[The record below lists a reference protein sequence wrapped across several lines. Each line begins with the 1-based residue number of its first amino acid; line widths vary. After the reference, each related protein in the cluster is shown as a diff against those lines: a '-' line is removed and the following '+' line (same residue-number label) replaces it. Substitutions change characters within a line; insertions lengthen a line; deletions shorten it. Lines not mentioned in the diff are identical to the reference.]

1 MSDDIAALIAEER
14 LPADYAE
21 VVSGYWAPLAD
32 ELARRKPADRPLIV
46 GINGAQGSGKTTLCR
61 LLEALL
67 VQRGLRAAT
76 LALDDFYL
84 TKAERAEKA
93 AEVHPL
99 FATRG
104 VPGTHDVALLE
115 TALDRL
121 AEGESAAIPRFDK
134 ASDDRAPTAHDIAG
148 PVDVILLEGWC
159 VGAVPQGEAELAEPV
174 NALERTEDAEG
185 VWRRTVNRHLQ
196 EDYARLFGRIDLL
209 VMLAVSGLEA
219 VRANR
224 HLQESKLAQSR
235 PAGDAVMDEVAL
247 DRFIQHY
254 ERLTRHCLHE
264 MPGRA
269 DVLFHIGA
277 DQRPRDLPDV
287 LANPRPLA

>member
-32 ELARRKPADRPLIV
+32 ELARRKPANRPLIV
-46 GINGAQGSGKTTLCR
+46 GVNGGQGSGKTTLCR
-61 LLEALL
+61 FLEVLLAR
-67 VQRGLRAAT
+67 RGLRAVT

-84 TKAERAEKA
+84 TRAERAEKA
-93 AEVHPL
+93 ATIHPL

-115 TALDRL
+115 AALDRL
-121 AEGESAAIPRFDK
+121 AQRRPAAIPRFDK
-134 ASDDRAPTAHDIAG
+134 ASDDRAPAGREIAG
-148 PVDVILLEGWC
+148 PVDVILFEGWC
-159 VGAVPQGEAELAEPV
+159 VGAAPQAEAELAEPV
-174 NALERTEDAEG
+174 NELERTEDAGG
-185 VWRRTVNRHLQ
+185 VWRRAVNRHLQ

-209 VMLAVSGLEA
+209 MMLAVSGLAA

-224 HLQESKLAQSR
+224 RLQESKLAQSR
-235 PAGDAVMDEVAL
+235 PTGEAVMDEAAL

-254 ERLTRHCLHE
+254 ERLTCHCLHE
-264 MPGRA
+264 MPDRA
-269 DVLFHIGA
+269 DVLFHIGS